1 MSRIV
6 LSRSRWC
13 LVVFSL
19 ALWAGCSAEKAQRPR
34 TPLGP
39 SASAAGS
46 SAAPGTL
53 VPGATADAA
62 DAPAEPSGS
71 SSPVLTP
78 TVTTM
83 TNAMS
88 TEMCATTSAMAPPP
102 TDPRVDIVWV
112 VDASGSML
120 DEQIKIGKNL
130 AAFADAITNASIDV
144 RIVMMTTSAA
154 IPVICPV
161 VSPDPLAGTAL
172 ASDPR
177 YQFLEM
183 RVDST
188 NPLDIAVDNF
198 AAYSSFLR
206 PGAKTHFVF
215 VTDDESSYR
224 GLATPDERATAFS
237 NDMRGLLGQD
247 FTLHTVS
254 SAGPAPCSDP
264 NCMPDV
270 NTGICVFVMLGCG
283 AARPGDTYYALA
295 GMTSGLSASICESDW
310 SVIFQPLT
318 EAIIASAPLP
328 CSYDI
333 PPPPSGDKLDPSKVN
348 VRWQA
353 TGGAGEMV
361 FGKVADQGACG
372 DQLGWHYDADPPA
385 QIQLCPSTCDAIAN
399 GGTLSLEFGCATF
412 ELK

>member
-1 MSRIV
+1 
-6 LSRSRWC
+6 
-13 LVVFSL
+13 LVGALL
-19 ALWAGCSAEKAQRPR
+19 AACSAEQRIERPR
-34 TPLGP
+34 GGLPAPG
-39 SASAAGS
+39 ASAGS
-46 SAAPGTL
+46 GGVVVEQTPGGPAAMPG
-53 VPGATADAA
+53 DMM
-62 DAPAEPSGS
+62 
-71 SSPVLTP
+71 SPVLTMP

-83 TNAMS
+83 TNTMS
-88 TEMCATTSAMAPPP
+88 PEMCATTSAMAPPP
-102 TDPRVDIVWV
+102 VDPRVDIVWV

-130 AAFADAITNASIDV
+130 AAFADAITNAAIDV

-161 VSPDPLAGTAL
+161 VSPDPLAGTPL
-172 ASDPR
+172 ATDPR

-183 RVDST
+183 RVDSN
-188 NPLDIAVDNF
+188 NPLDIAVDNY
-198 AAYSSFLR
+198 AAYSGFLR

-224 GLATPDERATAFS
+224 GLATPDERAAAFS
-237 NDMRGLLGQD
+237 TDMRALLGHD
-247 FTLHTVS
+247 FIQHTVS
-254 SAGPAPCSDP
+254 SAGPVPCSDP
-264 NCMPDV
+264 NCMPDPE
-270 NTGICVFVMLGCG
+270 TGICVFVMLGCG

-295 GMTSGLSASICESDW
+295 TMTNGLSASICESDW

-333 PPPPSGDKLDPSKVN
+333 PAPPSGDQLDPTKVN
-348 VRWQA
+348 VRWQG
-353 TGGAGEMV
+353 TGAPDQSV
-361 FGKVADQGACG
+361 FGKVADQASCA
-372 DQLGWHYDADPPA
+372 DQLGWHYDTDPPA
-385 QIQLCPSTCDAIAN
+385 RIVLCPSTCDTIAT